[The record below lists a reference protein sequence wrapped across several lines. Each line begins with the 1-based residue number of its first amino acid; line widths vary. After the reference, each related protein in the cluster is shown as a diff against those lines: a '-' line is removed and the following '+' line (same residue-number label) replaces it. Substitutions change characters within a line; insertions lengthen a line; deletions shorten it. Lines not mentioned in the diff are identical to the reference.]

1 MRCKGGLRHLHWVAW
16 RKSKEQCEW
25 GIGAPEETHSS
36 GANRCMGFSSPLR
49 KEHKGERLDTAF
61 FIYKKI
67 SAMALEARFFY
78 NIVRPVGSLSMVTF
92 LWWEWLEIGRIRS
105 VVCGKICLA
114 HGTVLF
120 FSSFLMRLRLV
131 QLFFFIARLFVTT
144 CPQMSSSSLFGAVQ
158 TTHLALSTSH
168 FQWWWT
174 FFFGGQKYAISIK
187 DSAALSKHIHFALTS
202 RSHWEPPPYFGNIL

>member
-1 MRCKGGLRHLHWVAW
+1 MRCKGGLRHLRWVAW

-36 GANRCMGFSSPLR
+36 GANRCMGFSSSLR

-120 FSSFLMRLRLV
+120 FSSFLMRSRLV

-144 CPQMSSSSLFGAVQ
+144 CPTNFVIFFVWGCANHTPCFIYFTFPMVMNLFFWWPEIC
-158 TTHLALSTSH
+158 H
-168 FQWWWT
+168 FHQR
-174 FFFGGQKYAISIK
+174 FCCSFEAYSFC
-187 DSAALSKHIHFALTS
+187 
-202 RSHWEPPPYFGNIL
+202 PN